1 MAIDLTITN
10 LFQFVSALTPLLLI
24 FFMVMISIFNQDLK
38 GLVYLAGILIVSVI
52 NIFLLNIIKNK
63 RDETSSTSCNIFNL
77 PFNMTQYNVPSLNSV
92 LISFTMAYLLLPMIS
107 SNQMNYVIIAA
118 LFSIFI
124 IDGISK
130 IMNKC
135 TTSAGVIFGLLTG
148 FLTGSLWYT
157 IFHSTGYNSL
167 LYFDEV
173 ISNKVYC
180 SRPKKQT
187 FKCAVYKNGELI
199 KTL

>member
-1 MAIDLTITN
+1 MAIELTITN
-10 LFQFVSALTPLLLI
+10 VFQFVSALTPLLLV

-38 GLVYLAGILIVSVI
+38 GLVYLAGILIVSVV
-52 NIFLLNIIKNK
+52 NVFLLNIIKNK
-63 RDETSSTSCNIFNL
+63 RDENSGSSCNIFNL
-77 PFNMTQYNVPSLNSV
+77 PFNMINYNVPSLNSV
-92 LISFTMAYLLLPMIS
+92 LISFTIAYLLLPMFS
-107 SNQMNYVIIAA
+107 SKQMNYAIIAT
-118 LFSIFI
+118 LFSVFI
-124 IDGISK
+124 IDAVSK

-135 TTSAGVIFGLLTG
+135 TTFGGVIIGLLTG
-148 FLTGSLWYT
+148 VLFGSLWYT
-157 IFHSTGYNSL
+157 LFHSTGYNSL

-173 ISNKVYC
+173 VSNKVYC

>member
-10 LFQFVSALTPLLLI
+10 LFQFISALTPLLLI
-24 FFMVMISIFNQDLK
+24 FFMVMISIFNQDIK

-63 RDETSSTSCNIFNL
+63 RDESSSSSCNIFNL

-92 LISFTMAYLLLPMIS
+92 LISFTIAYLLLPMIS
-107 SNQMNYVIIAA
+107 SNQTNYVVIAA

-157 IFHSTGYNSL
+157 LFHSTGYNSL

-173 ISNKVYC
+173 VSNKVYC

>member
-10 LFQFVSALTPLLLI
+10 VFQFISALTPLLLT

-52 NIFLLNIIKNK
+52 NVFLLNIIKNK
-63 RDETSSTSCNIFNL
+63 RDENSGASCNMFNL
-77 PFNMTQYNVPSLNSV
+77 PFNMTEYNVPSLNSV
-92 LISFTMAYLLLPMIS
+92 LIAFTIAYLLLPMITTR
-107 SNQMNYVIIAA
+107 QINYGLIIA
-118 LFSIFI
+118 LFSIFA
-124 IDGISK
+124 IDAISK
-130 IMNKC
+130 IMNRC
-135 TTSAGVIFGLLTG
+135 TTAGGVILGLLTG
-148 FLTGSLWYT
+148 TLFGSLWYT
-157 IFHSTGYNSL
+157 LFHSTGYNSL
-167 LYFDEV
+167 LYFDQV
-173 ISNKVYC
+173 VSNKVYC

>member
-10 LFQFVSALTPLLLI
+10 LFQFISALTPLLLI

-63 RDETSSTSCNIFNL
+63 RDETSSSSCNIFNL

-92 LISFTMAYLLLPMIS
+92 LISFTIAYLLLPMIS
-107 SNQMNYVIIAA
+107 SNQMNYVVIAA

-157 IFHSTGYNSL
+157 LFHSTGYNSL

>member
-10 LFQFVSALTPLLLI
+10 LFQFISALTPLLLI

-63 RDETSSTSCNIFNL
+63 RDETSSSSCNIFNL

-107 SNQMNYVIIAA
+107 SNQMNYVVIAA

-157 IFHSTGYNSL
+157 LFHSTGYNSL

>member
-10 LFQFVSALTPLLLI
+10 VFQFISALTPLLLT

-52 NIFLLNIIKNK
+52 NVFLLNIIKST
-63 RDETSSTSCNIFNL
+63 RDENSAASCNIFNL

-92 LISFTMAYLLLPMIS
+92 LISFTIAYLFLPMFASKQI
-107 SNQMNYVIIAA
+107 NYGLVVA
-118 LFSIFI
+118 LLSIFVV
-124 IDGISK
+124 DGISK

-135 TTSAGVIFGLLTG
+135 TTAGGVILGLLTG
-148 FLTGSLWYT
+148 VLFGSLWYT
-157 IFHSTGYNSL
+157 LFHSTGYNSL

-173 ISNKVYC
+173 VSNKVYC

>member
-10 LFQFVSALTPLLLI
+10 VFQFISALTPLLLT

-38 GLVYLAGILIVSVI
+38 GLVYLAGILIVSVV
-52 NIFLLNIIKNK
+52 NVFLLNIIKNK
-63 RDETSSTSCNIFNL
+63 RDESSAVSCNIFNL
-77 PFNMTQYNVPSLNSV
+77 PFNMTEYNVPSLNSV
-92 LISFTMAYLLLPMIS
+92 LISFTIAYLLLPMITTK
-107 SNQMNYVIIAA
+107 QTNYGLIVA

-124 IDGISK
+124 IDAISK
-130 IMNKC
+130 IMNRC
-135 TTSAGVIFGLLTG
+135 TTTAGVILGLLTG
-148 FLTGSLWYT
+148 TLFGSLWYT
-157 IFHSTGYNSL
+157 LFHSTGHNSL

>member
-1 MAIDLTITN
+1 MAFDLTLTN
-10 LFQFVSALTPLLLI
+10 LFQFISAILPLLLT

-38 GLVYLAGILIVSVI
+38 GMVYLAGILITSVF
-52 NIFLLNIIKNK
+52 NIILLNIIKSK
-63 RDETSSTSCNIFNL
+63 KDENSAPSCNLFNL
-77 PFNMTQYNVPSLNSV
+77 PFNLSNYNVPALNSV
-92 LISFTMAYLLLPMIS
+92 LISFTIAYLILPMNA
-107 SNQMNYVIIAA
+107 SNQMNYVLIAA
-118 LFSIFI
+118 LLSIFA

-135 TTSAGVIFGLLTG
+135 TSVGGVIIGLLTG
-148 FLTGSLWYT
+148 FLFGSLWYT
-157 IFHSTGYNSL
+157 LFHSTGYNSL
-167 LYFDEV
+167 LYFDQV
-173 ISNKVYC
+173 VSNKVYC

>member
-1 MAIDLTITN
+1 MAIELTITN
-10 LFQFVSALTPLLLI
+10 VFQFVSALTPLLLT

-38 GLVYLAGILIVSVI
+38 GLVYLAGILIVSVV
-52 NIFLLNIIKNK
+52 NVFLLNIIKSK
-63 RDETSSTSCNIFNL
+63 RDETSATSCNIFNL
-77 PFNMTQYNVPSLNSV
+77 PFNMTEYNVPSLNSV
-92 LISFTMAYLLLPMIS
+92 LISFTIAYLLLPMITT
-107 SNQMNYVIIAA
+107 NQTNYGLITA

-124 IDGISK
+124 IDAISK
-130 IMNKC
+130 IMNRC
-135 TTSAGVIFGLLTG
+135 TTTAGVILGLLTG
-148 FLTGSLWYT
+148 TLFGSLWYT
-157 IFHSTGYNSL
+157 LFHSTGHNSL

-173 ISNKVYC
+173 VSNKVYC